1 MLSETCVRVRSYK
14 KLFFVEN
21 FVFME
26 KVQISIWSHFD
37 YKGSIL
43 GCVNGISRVSG
54 WGNQVTLHF
63 NSLSKGFLRK
73 KLKIQELIWNLSEN
87 LI

>member
-37 YKGSIL
+37 YTILIL
-43 GCVNGISRVSG
+43 GCVNGISKE
-54 WGNQVTLHF
+54 NQVTLHF